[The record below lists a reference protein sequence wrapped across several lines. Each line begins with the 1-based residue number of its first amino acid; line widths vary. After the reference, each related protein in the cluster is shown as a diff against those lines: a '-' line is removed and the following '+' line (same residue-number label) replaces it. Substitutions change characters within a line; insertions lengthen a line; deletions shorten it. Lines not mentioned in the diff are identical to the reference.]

1 MDGMFG
7 LQSPPDYVDR
17 PVMPPDGLFDCSYS
31 YHGMIPSPAGD
42 RIPMLG
48 SDDLTDAA
56 GSFHCSV
63 GSEAGSV
70 TPDAHLRGGE
80 RLDDAAASWD
90 DLGYDNDGISLIKA
104 QIAAHPSYPK
114 LLEAYIDCQKVGA
127 PPEVAKLLDEI
138 GLKNG
143 LLKHDGRVP
152 ACAGDDIELDIFM
165 ETYCDI
171 LVKYKSDLSRPF
183 HEATNFLNNIES
195 QLSNICKAQP
205 PSTRPA
211 IVAAACSTPAATLQ
225 RFSHRRSS
233 AKDDLCCNF
242 PVNSSQD

>member
-31 YHGMIPSPAGD
+31 YHGMIPSHAGD
-42 RIPMLG
+42 QIPMLG
-48 SDDLTDAA
+48 SHDLTAA
-56 GSFHCSV
+56 GSFHCSHDC
-63 GSEAGSV
+63 EAGSV
-70 TPDAHLRGGE
+70 TADAHWRGGE
-80 RLDDAAASWD
+80 QLDGAAAERD
-90 DLGYDNDGISLIKA
+90 DQGYENDCISLIKA

-127 PPEVAKLLDEI
+127 PPEIATLLDEI
-138 GLKNG
+138 RREND

-152 ACAGDDIELDIFM
+152 ACSGDDIELDIFM

-183 HEATNFLNNIES
+183 HEAKNFLNNIES
-195 QLSNICKAQP
+195 QLSNICKGDVQ
-205 PSTRPA
+205 
-211 IVAAACSTPAATLQ
+211 
-225 RFSHRRSS
+225 
-233 AKDDLCCNF
+233 
-242 PVNSSQD
+242 

>member
-31 YHGMIPSPAGD
+31 YHGMIPSHAGD
-42 RIPMLG
+42 QIPMLG
-48 SDDLTDAA
+48 SHDLTAA
-56 GSFHCSV
+56 GSFHCSHDC
-63 GSEAGSV
+63 EAGSV
-70 TPDAHLRGGE
+70 TADAHWRGGE
-80 RLDDAAASWD
+80 QLDGAAAERD
-90 DLGYDNDGISLIKA
+90 DQGYENDCISLIKA

-127 PPEVAKLLDEI
+127 PPEIATLLDEI
-138 GLKNG
+138 RREND

-152 ACAGDDIELDIFM
+152 ACSGDDIELDIFM

-183 HEATNFLNNIES
+183 HEAKNFLNNIES
-195 QLSNICKAQP
+195 QLSNICK
-205 PSTRPA
+205 
-211 IVAAACSTPAATLQ
+211 VKHCKVL
-225 RFSHRRSS
+225 
-233 AKDDLCCNF
+233 KDGG
-242 PVNSSQD
+242 SIS

>member
-165 ETYCDI
+165 VSLVSISLVFTYKHSGAFIC
-171 LVKYKSDLSRPF
+171 LR
-183 HEATNFLNNIES
+183 NFSLFWWS
-195 QLSNICKAQP
+195 QLFKQFVCIHLNCLYNKFLFLSIGN
-205 PSTRPA
+205 
-211 IVAAACSTPAATLQ
+211 L
-225 RFSHRRSS
+225 
-233 AKDDLCCNF
+233 L
-242 PVNSSQD
+242 